1 MNSTTVY
8 SQLSTWISRNSNRI
22 TDNNWH
28 VILSHPLA
36 FAWPPLNW
44 NEVNRSD
51 CEHAQNCEKRSLF
64 SSVRDNS
71 RPNLQKTHSTLVE
84 SCVASYLN
92 TYIHVLV
99 LRLRHGGFTIRR
111 KYVFIGW
118 NGGALIEQSPVWA
131 RERCRISPPCF
142 LAECCKRQLNQGSFV
157 LLYFRL
163 FTFSDLH
170 WVCLS
175 VFSCTVLFVKWLAV
189 KTASKMTYIVS
200 SGALNSTPTIHRL
213 NKAV

>member
-1 MNSTTVY
+1 MKWTE
-8 SQLSTWISRNSNRI
+8 LI
-22 TDNNWH
+22 
-28 VILSHPLA
+28 
-36 FAWPPLNW
+36 
-44 NEVNRSD
+44 VNTRKTAKSEA
-51 CEHAQNCEKRSLF
+51 C
-64 SSVRDNS
+64 SVQFVSDNS

-99 LRLRHGGFTIRR
+99 LRLRHGGFTICR

-131 RERCRISPPCF
+131 RERCRISPPRF
-142 LAECCKRQLNQGSFV
+142 LAECCKRQLNKGSFV